1 MSSGTSSAEITTAP
15 PGAIIEIHFSTDQVP
30 PTLYSLMN
38 GVISPAVLTIQLPDD
53 YVPDRSYPLVVYVP
67 GNDGGPKGSIH
78 NARTIAGPRGW
89 IAATVPLFK
98 KVIDRGEPGGG
109 VIVSFDDYTVIS
121 TAYRTMLGHL
131 FDRFPNI
138 DRQRSAMVGFSNGAI
153 TIGVLLSNHDEFVLT
168 HFRNFCLVDHG
179 MFHLT
184 DVHKERAR
192 GARFLILVG
201 DRQDLGRDL
210 KLRQSQLLHDAGRLL
225 GVNVTHRVL
234 KDTGHEFR
242 ERHMAI
248 VGEWLRNDIR

>member
-1 MSSGTSSAEITTAP
+1 MPRFFRRLREGVFDENDVRRRADELADFVEEARGAYGLSAPVA
-15 PGAIIEIHFSTDQVP
+15 
-30 PTLYSLMN
+30 
-38 GVISPAVLTIQLPDD
+38 
-53 YVPDRSYPLVVYVP
+53 
-67 GNDGGPKGSIH
+67 
-78 NARTIAGPRGW
+78 
-89 IAATVPLFK
+89 
-98 KVIDRGEPGGG
+98 
-109 VIVSFDDYTVIS
+109 
-121 TAYRTMLGHL
+121 
-131 FDRFPNI
+131 
-138 DRQRSAMVGFSNGAI
+138 VGFSNGAI